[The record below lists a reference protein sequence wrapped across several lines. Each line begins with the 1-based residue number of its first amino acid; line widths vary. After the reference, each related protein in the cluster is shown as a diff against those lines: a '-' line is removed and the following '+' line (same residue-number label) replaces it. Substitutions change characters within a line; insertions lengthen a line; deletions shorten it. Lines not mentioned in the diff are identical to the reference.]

1 MSSLRRLCYE
11 TIPDSS
17 SFFFRFSAQGTNFS
31 TFFDTVPSLLGF
43 RMYSHHLCGSS
54 SRAVHL
60 GLPLCVFPFIPP
72 SRISFNIV
80 SPHITR
86 PIHHPPSLLWI
97 RDRSDLLRIDDSNM
111 KAVSSLYMQLLLLL
125 LLLVTVWPARV
136 SGDHSGLGRIPQATR
151 RRTSREL
158 LMQDVLLR
166 GQKAFPVTQPTM
178 SQH

>member
-1 MSSLRRLCYE
+1 MCPAFAGFVTKLFQILLL
-11 TIPDSS
+11 S
-17 SFFFRFSAQGTNFS
+17 SFGSLPKALS

-54 SRAVHL
+54 SRVVHL

-72 SRISFNIV
+72 SRISFNSV

-86 PIHHPPSLLWI
+86 PIHHPPSLLWMC
-97 RDRSDLLRIDDSNM
+97 DRSILLPIDDSNM

-151 RRTSREL
+151 RRTL
-158 LMQDVLLR
+158 HVNY
-166 GQKAFPVTQPTM
+166 
-178 SQH
+178 